1 MLYNNNNHISKK
13 KIELERKQ
21 SYHISTSDMRGGG
34 HTLTMCFRPNKSL
47 NKLAPSAFFPPISKL
62 LEKQFQTLLDHS

>member
-1 MLYNNNNHISKK
+1 MLYNNNNISKK

-21 SYHISTSDMRGGG
+21 SYHISTSDMHGGG
-34 HTLTMCFRPNKSL
+34 GGYTLTMCFRPNKSL
-47 NKLAPSAFFPPISKL
+47 NKLAPSAFSPISKL